1 MCGIMGYIGKQN
13 AQEILL
19 SGLETLSYRGYDSAG
34 IAVQQEDR
42 LQVIEVIVKQQLNVA
57 KTESYIESYLQ
68 RQQAPRKGIRK
79 FILRDVRLFLNSV
92 NHSLDLVRGA
102 GIDAKAEQAETDHE
116 IVLTIR
122 LPKRI
127 GQTETVR

>member
-1 MCGIMGYIGKQN
+1 MKKRFIAALCIVLMLCTLMPMSAAADSPIDKVLCTTSSIPV
-13 AQEILL
+13 AQANSKDIYAAT
-19 SGLETLSYRGYDSAG
+19 STAG
-34 IAVQQEDR
+34 C
-42 LQVIEVIVKQQLNVA
+42 
-57 KTESYIESYLQ
+57 YIESYMQ